1 MMQNSAYFL
10 VGTMYGGKI
19 EQLDKW
25 IAQNVWKLGWIGEED
40 NKNYQK
46 MKKIWDDIEVG
57 DYLIVKNMDLK
68 KGYSGIKVKAI
79 AKVVGK
85 EDDGHTINVKWL
97 KVFQKGNYP
106 SYQISASKTMRQID
120 EKIGSKIVSNALE
133 NN

>member
-1 MMQNSAYFL
+1 MDRTKCL
-10 VGTMYGGKI
+10 EI
-19 EQLDKW
+19 RLDRR
-25 IAQNVWKLGWIGEED
+25 ED